1 MADRFVWYELMTT
14 EAVAAKAFYRAVVGW
29 EIKDLPAPH
38 EGYAI
43 LEADGCGIG
52 GLMELPA
59 EACEKGA
66 RPGWLGYVG
75 VADADA
81 AAQSIAEAGGSVL
94 REPGDIPDVGR
105 FAVVADPGGAVFMLL
120 TPEGESAPRSEGAKP
135 LGHVDWHELLAAD
148 GDSAFRFYSGQ
159 FGWAEH
165 SRLEMGPKGVYLL
178 WSYGGGEPVGAM
190 MTKPGEAP
198 SPYWNFYFRVESVAA
213 AADRIAT
220 EGGRVF
226 HGPMQ
231 VPGGDWVVMA
241 ADPQGAPFSL
251 VSRGE

>member
-1 MADRFVWYELMTT
+1 MADRFVWYELMTSD
-14 EAVAAKAFYRAVVGW
+14 AASAGRFYREVVGW
-29 EIKDLPAPH
+29 EVEALGGAH
-38 EGYAI
+38 QGYA
-43 LEADGCGIG
+43 LFKADRPVA
-52 GLMELPA
+52 GLMDLPA
-59 EACEKGA
+59 EACKKGA

-75 VADADA
+75 VADTDA
-81 AAQSIAEAGGSVL
+81 AARRIAEAGGSVL
-94 REPGDIPDVGR
+94 RDPGDIPEVGR

-120 TPEGESAPRSEGAKP
+120 TPEGESAPSEGAKP

-148 GDSAFRFYSGQ
+148 GDPAFHFYSGQ
-159 FGWAEH
+159 FSWTEH

-178 WSYGGGEPVGAM
+178 WSYGGGEPVGGM
-190 MTKPGEAP
+190 MTKPDEAP
-198 SPYWNFYFRVESVAA
+198 SPYWNFYFRVERVAT
-213 AADRIAT
+213 AADRIAA